1 MFIKKAPAFDII
13 KEIKANKI
21 PTRFDDIKKEIFL
34 ERAKDYFN
42 SIQSQKAKSNST
54 YILGDVIG
62 EKLNKI
68 M

>member
-21 PTRFDDIKKEIFL
+21 PTRFDDIRKEIFL
-34 ERAKDYFN
+34 EKAKDYFN
-42 SIQSQKAKSNST
+42 SLDLAKIKLNST
-54 YILGDVIG
+54 YILGDVAG

-68 M
+68 I